1 MKFGYKFKI
10 LKGYTFE
17 SEFIFKEYVDKIYY
31 LKSSV
36 SQGDPIYIISKLLLN
51 SLYGRFGMSPE
62 TENHIIIS
70 NDNEQFLLDYKI
82 LNVLDLNN
90 GNSLLTYNKKETSHN
105 TNLNISIPIA
115 SSITAMARV
124 YMSQFKNNPLFDLLY
139 TDTDSVF
146 TDKAID
152 SEIIGPKLGQLKLEH
167 DFVKAVFLA
176 PKVYGGIEKLFNDKL
191 TPATFIKVKGLKDSK
206 LIDFNSLHKLLIK
219 NNKLSIS
226 NEKWYRNFS
235 EGEIN
240 IKEELYTLIVTANK
254 RIPIYENNVF
264 VDTKPYTLKN
274 GVIIDDGL

>member
-10 LKGYTFE
+10 LRGYTFD
-17 SEFIFKEYVDKIYY
+17 SEFIFTEYVDKIYS

-36 SQGDPIYIISKLLLN
+36 STGDPIYIISKLLLN

-90 GNSLLTYNKKETSHN
+90 GNSLLTYNMKETSHN

-124 YMSQFKNNPLFDLLY
+124 YMSQFKNNPFFDLLY
-139 TDTDSVF
+139 TDTDSAF

-152 SEIIGPKLGQLKLEH
+152 SKFIGKKLGQLKLKLEN
-167 DFVKAVFLA
+167 DFLKAVFLA
-176 PKVYGGIEKLFNDKL
+176 PKVYGGIGNLFNDNL
-191 TPATFIKVKGLKDSK
+191 TPATYIKVKGLKDSQIIEFK
-206 LIDFNSLHKLLIK
+206 SLQKLLIK
-219 NNKLSIS
+219 NNELSIS
-226 NEKWYRNFS
+226 NEKWYRKF
-235 EGEIN
+235 
-240 IKEELYTLIVTANK
+240 
-254 RIPIYENNVF
+254 
-264 VDTKPYTLKN
+264 
-274 GVIIDDGL
+274 

>member
-10 LKGYTFE
+10 LRGYTFD
-17 SEFIFKEYVDKIYY
+17 SEFIFTEYVDKIYS

-36 SQGDPIYIISKLLLN
+36 STGDPIYIISKLLLN

-90 GNSLLTYNKKETSHN
+90 GNSLLTYNRKETSHN

-115 SSITAMARV
+115 SAITAMARV
-124 YMSQFKNNPLFDLLY
+124 YMSQFKKNPLFELLY
-139 TDTDSVF
+139 TDTDSAF

-152 SEIIGPKLGQLKLEH
+152 SKIIGTKLGQLKLEH
-167 DFVKAVFLA
+167 DFLKAVFLA
-176 PKVYGGIEKLFNDKL
+176 PKVYGGIEKIFNDKL
-191 TPATFIKVKGLKDSK
+191 TSAAYIKVKGLKDSK
-206 LIDFNSLHKLLIK
+206 FIDFNSLQKLLIK
-219 NNKLSIS
+219 NNELSIS

-235 EGEIN
+235 EGNIT
-240 IKEELYTLIVTANK
+240 IKEELYTLIATANK